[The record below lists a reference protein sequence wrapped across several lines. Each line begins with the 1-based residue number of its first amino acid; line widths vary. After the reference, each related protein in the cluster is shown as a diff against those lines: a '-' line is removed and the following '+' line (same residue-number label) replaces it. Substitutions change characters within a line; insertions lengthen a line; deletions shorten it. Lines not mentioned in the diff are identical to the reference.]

1 MWFDFK
7 NASAAERKSE
17 CKRIAAE
24 VGDDLFFT
32 KKELEHLP
40 EILLD
45 GEHVISF
52 TSGMM
57 DGNTWLITLTDKRI
71 IFLDKGMLYGLKQ
84 AVIDLD
90 KVNAVS
96 GETGL
101 ILGSISI
108 QDGATTRTIKNV
120 QKRTVVNFTNK
131 VRDALEARKRA
142 QSTHAISRSPAETTD
157 VISQLE
163 RLASLKEK
171 GVLSQDEFE
180 QQKNKLIQSEAQSTK
195 PTAEFAP
202 SSKPEESADRVNP
215 ALTSKASDGF
225 IHSRK
230 VSTRLIAGI
239 VVFPLLFSWFT
250 LGKGYSKKAKIFSF
264 AWLFITL
271 VAAFGGES
279 NKQPVAAAPETKQD
293 KPVSFVREI
302 GEAKPYTIISG
313 DMKTKSR
320 KETFF
325 VAAPLAETKGD
336 RAATAKKA
344 ASDIFDKTGIP
355 VVTVFVEQDKLF
367 AGNGS
372 NLAKATYFSDSCGF
386 SGKDCDGIVWDVSAS
401 NVTITEKE
409 WGVYRDWVKNRSR
422 YLDKNGDLN
431 EEKLKAFLAK
441 KYGVKPDDIHLPYP
455 FMDYVAVNPYESA
468 QDKQAEI
475 DKASANKAAIEA
487 RIKKLESQFSAWDGS
502 HRTLERAIKKSMND
516 PDSYEHVETTY
527 RDLGD
532 SLIVSTTFRGKNGF
546 GGMVKNTVV
555 AQVDLDGN
563 ILNIISE

>member
-1 MWFDFK
+1 MGFDFK
-7 NASAAERKSE
+7 HASAAERKAE
-17 CKRIAAE
+17 CKRIAAD

-32 KKELEHLP
+32 KKELDHLP

-45 GEHVISF
+45 GERVISF

-108 QDGATTRTIKNV
+108 QDGATSRTIKNV
-120 QKRTVVNFTNK
+120 QKKTVVNFTNK
-131 VRDALEARKRA
+131 VRDALEARKRP
-142 QSTHAISRSPAETTD
+142 QSFHSTPTNSAESSD
-157 VISQLE
+157 IISQLE

-171 GVLSQDEFE
+171 GILSQDEFE
-180 QQKNKLIQSEAQSTK
+180 QQKSKLIQSESHSTQQ
-195 PTAEFAP
+195 
-202 SSKPEESADRVNP
+202 VP
-215 ALTSKASDGF
+215 ALEHVDTPIESVGSDNPSQTPRASQEV

-239 VVFPLLFSWFT
+239 VVFPFLFSWFT

-264 AWLFITL
+264 AWLFIALIT
-271 VAAFGGES
+271 AFGGES
-279 NKQPVAAAPETKQD
+279 NKQPVAAAPEAKQD
-293 KPVSFVREI
+293 KLVGFVREI

-313 DMKTKSR
+313 DMKTKAR

-336 RAATAKKA
+336 RAATARKA
-344 ASDIFDKTGIP
+344 ASDIFEKTGIP
-355 VVTVFVEQDKLF
+355 VVTVFVEHDKLF
-367 AGNGS
+367 AGKGS
-372 NLAKATYFSDSCGF
+372 NLAKATYFSDACSF
-386 SGKDCDGIVWDVSAS
+386 SGSDCNGIVWDVAAS
-401 NVTITEKE
+401 NVTVTEKE
-409 WGVYRDWVKNRSR
+409 WGVYRDWIKNRSR

-431 EEKLKAFLAK
+431 EEKLKGFLAK
-441 KYGVKPDDIHLPYP
+441 KYGIKPDDVHLPYP
-455 FMDYVAVNPYESA
+455 GIDYVGVTPYESEQDQQA
-468 QDKQAEI
+468 EQDKAFAK
-475 DKASANKAAIEA
+475 KAVIEA
-487 RIKKLESQFSAWDGS
+487 RAKKLESQFSPWDGS
-502 HRTLERAIKKSMND
+502 HRALERAIKKSMND
-516 PDSYEHVETTY
+516 SDSYEHVETTY

-532 SLIVSTTFRGKNGF
+532 SLIVSITFRGKNGF
-546 GGMVKNTVV
+546 GGVVKNTVV
-555 AQVDLDGN
+555 AEVDLDGN

>member
-1 MWFDFK
+1 MGFDFK
-7 NASAAERKSE
+7 KASAAERKAE
-17 CKRIAAE
+17 CKRLASE

-32 KKELEHLP
+32 KKELDHLP

-45 GEHVISF
+45 GERVISF

-84 AVIDLD
+84 AFIDLD

-120 QKRTVVNFTNK
+120 QKKTVVNFTNK
-131 VRDALEARKRA
+131 IRDALETRKLT
-142 QSTHAISRSPAETTD
+142 QSPHSTSTSQAETTD

-171 GVLSQDEFE
+171 GILSQDEFE
-180 QQKNKLIQSEAQSTK
+180 QQKSKLIQSESHSAK

-202 SSKPEESADRVNP
+202 TDMPVESAYSVNST
-215 ALTSKASDGF
+215 LTPKASEEL

-230 VSTRLIAGI
+230 VSTRLTVGI

-271 VAAFGGES
+271 VAAFGGEL
-279 NKQPVAAAPETKQD
+279 NKQPVAATPETKQD

-320 KETFF
+320 NETFF

-372 NLAKATYFSDSCGF
+372 NLAKAG
-386 SGKDCDGIVWDVSAS
+386 
-401 NVTITEKE
+401 
-409 WGVYRDWVKNRSR
+409 
-422 YLDKNGDLN
+422 
-431 EEKLKAFLAK
+431 
-441 KYGVKPDDIHLPYP
+441 
-455 FMDYVAVNPYESA
+455 
-468 QDKQAEI
+468 
-475 DKASANKAAIEA
+475 
-487 RIKKLESQFSAWDGS
+487 RICIQCN
-502 HRTLERAIKKSMND
+502 H
-516 PDSYEHVETTY
+516 H
-527 RDLGD
+527 
-532 SLIVSTTFRGKNGF
+532 
-546 GGMVKNTVV
+546 
-555 AQVDLDGN
+555 
-563 ILNIISE
+563 

>member
-1 MWFDFK
+1 MGFDFK
-7 NASAAERKSE
+7 NASSAERKVE

-45 GEHVISF
+45 GEYVISF

-96 GETGL
+96 CETGL
-101 ILGSISI
+101 LLGSISI

-120 QKRTVVNFTNK
+120 QKKTVVNFTNK
-131 VRDALEARKRA
+131 VRDALEARKRP
-142 QSTHAISRSPAETTD
+142 QPSHPTLSNTAETID

-171 GVLSQDEFE
+171 GVLSQDEFD
-180 QQKNKLIQSEAQSTK
+180 QQKRKLIQSESNSTK
-195 PTAEFAP
+195 RAPEFVP
-202 SSKPEESADRVNP
+202 VDTQVESAGRVNP
-215 ALTSKASDGF
+215 TVTPKATDEV

-239 VVFPLLFSWFT
+239 VVFPMLFSWFT
-250 LGKGYSKKAKIFSF
+250 LGKGYSKKARLLSF

-271 VAAFGGES
+271 IAAFSGES
-279 NKQPVAAAPETKQD
+279 NKQPVAAAPEDKQE
-293 KPVSFVREI
+293 KIVSFVREI
-302 GEAKPYTIISG
+302 GDEKPYTIISG
-313 DMKTKSR
+313 DMESKSR
-320 KETFF
+320 KEAFF
-325 VAAPLAETKGD
+325 VSSPLAKTKED
-336 RAATAKKA
+336 RAATARKA
-344 ASDIFDKTGIP
+344 ASDIFNKTGIP

-367 AGNGS
+367 AGKGS
-372 NLAKATYFSDSCGF
+372 NLAKATFFSDACGF
-386 SGKDCDGIVWDVSAS
+386 SGNDCNGVVWEVSAS
-401 NVTITEKE
+401 NVTVTEKE
-409 WGVYRDWVKNRSR
+409 WDVYRDWIKNRNR
-422 YLDKNGDLN
+422 YIDVDGNLN

-441 KYGVKPDDIHLPYP
+441 KYGVKSEDVHLPYP
-455 FMDYVAVNPYESA
+455 SSDYVDVNPYESE
-468 QDKQAEI
+468 QDKQAEQE
-475 DKASANKAAIEA
+475 KASAKKAVIEA

-502 HRTLERAIKKSMND
+502 HRALERVIKNGMND

-532 SLIVSTTFRGKNGF
+532 SLIVSTTFRGKNAF

-563 ILNIISE
+563 VLKIISQ

>member
-1 MWFDFK
+1 MGFDFK
-7 NASAAERKSE
+7 NASAAERKAE
-17 CKRIAAE
+17 CKRIGAE

-32 KKELEHLP
+32 KKELAHLP

-45 GEHVISF
+45 GERVISF

-71 IFLDKGMLYGLKQ
+71 VFLDKGLLYGLKQ
-84 AVIDLD
+84 VVIDLD

-101 ILGSISI
+101 LLGSISI
-108 QDGATTRTIKNV
+108 QDGATTHTIKNV
-120 QKRTVVNFTNK
+120 QKKTVVNFTNK
-131 VRDALEARKRA
+131 IRDALEERKRP
-142 QSTHAISRSPAETTD
+142 QSSHLTSTNSAEATD

-171 GVLSQDEFE
+171 GILSQDEFE
-180 QQKNKLIQSEAQSTK
+180 QQKSKLIQSESYSTK
-195 PTAEFAP
+195 PRPELVHAD
-202 SSKPEESADRVNP
+202 KPLESAGSVNP
-215 ALTSKASDGF
+215 TQTQKASGEV

-230 VSTRLIAGI
+230 LSTRLIAGI
-239 VVFPLLFSWFT
+239 VVFPFLFSWFT

-264 AWLFITL
+264 SWLFITL
-271 VAAFGGES
+271 IAAFGGES
-279 NKQPVAAAPETKQD
+279 NKQPVATTPEAKQD
-293 KPVSFVREI
+293 KPVGFEREI

-336 RAATAKKA
+336 RAGTAKKA
-344 ASDIFDKTGIP
+344 ARDIFEKTGIP
-355 VVTVFVEQDKLF
+355 VVTVFVEHDKLF
-367 AGNGS
+367 AGKGS
-372 NLAKATYFSDSCGF
+372 NLAKATYFSDACNF
-386 SGKDCDGIVWDVSAS
+386 SGSDCNGIVWDVAAS
-401 NVTITEKE
+401 NVTVTEKE
-409 WGVYRDWVKNRSR
+409 WGVYRDWIKNRSR

-441 KYGVKPDDIHLPYP
+441 KYGVKPDDVHLPYP
-455 FMDYVAVNPYESA
+455 SIDYVGVNPYESE
-468 QDKQAEI
+468 QDKQAEK
-475 DKASANKAAIEA
+475 DKAFAKKAVIEA
-487 RIKKLESQFSAWDGS
+487 RVERVKTQFNPWDGS
-502 HRTLERAIKKSMND
+502 HRILESAIQKSMND

-546 GGMVKNTVV
+546 GGVVKNTVV

-563 ILNIISE
+563 IMEIISE